1 MATGEIETREPGTV
15 DETLRSGMTTPSTT
29 GTGASTQTG
38 ATTGGMPT
46 STGTTTS
53 STGPGSSAM
62 GGTDMASRPEG
73 VGGAVG
79 EAQTS
84 TADAGD
90 REDIIDV
97 LNDLV
102 ECCKDGEYGF
112 HTCADN
118 AKREDLKAVFN
129 QREQDCQRGAQ
140 ELQDQIRQLG
150 GDVKDSGSV
159 LGALHRGW
167 VSVKSSL
174 TTQDDKATLEDAERG
189 EDNAMARYRK
199 ALKQPLPAS
208 VRALV
213 ERQME
218 GVQRNHDQIKM
229 LRDQFAA
236 HP

>member
-1 MATGEIETREPGTV
+1 MATSDIETREPGTV
-15 DETLRSGMTTPSTT
+15 DDSLGTRVPASSTTTSPGTGQSATTP
-29 GTGASTQTG
+29 
-38 ATTGGMPT
+38 GGMPSAGMPAAGYET
-46 STGTTTS
+46 SGTS
-53 STGPGSSAM
+53 PSA
-62 GGTDMASRPEG
+62 TDLSAQPEG
-73 VGGAVG
+73 AGAVVG
-79 EAQTS
+79 EEQTS
-84 TADAGD
+84 TVEPGN
-90 REDIIDV
+90 REDLIEV

-112 HTCADN
+112 HTCAQN
-118 AKREDLKAVFN
+118 AKREDLKAVFT
-129 QREQDCQRGAQ
+129 QREQDCQRGAL

-174 TTQDDKATLEDAERG
+174 TSQDDKATLEDAERG

-199 ALKQPLPAS
+199 ALKQPLPAT
-208 VRALV
+208 VRSLV

-236 HP
+236 TP

>member
-1 MATGEIETREPGTV
+1 MATSDLETREPGTV
-15 DETLRSGMTTPSTT
+15 DDSLGTRVPPSSSTTSAGTGQTATTPGGMPSADMPAAGYETSGTSPSTT
-29 GTGASTQTG
+29 GL
-38 ATTGGMPT
+38 
-46 STGTTTS
+46 S
-53 STGPGSSAM
+53 SQ
-62 GGTDMASRPEG
+62 PEG
-73 VGGAVG
+73 AGAVVG

-84 TADAGD
+84 TVEPGN
-90 REDIIDV
+90 REDLIEV

-112 HTCADN
+112 HTCAQN
-118 AKREDLKAVFN
+118 AKREDLKAVFT
-129 QREQDCQRGAQ
+129 QREQDCQRGAL

-174 TTQDDKATLEDAERG
+174 TSQDDKATLEDAERG

-199 ALKQPLPAS
+199 ALKQPLPAT
-208 VRALV
+208 VRSLV

-236 HP
+236 TP

>member
-1 MATGEIETREPGTV
+1 MATSDIETQQSV
-15 DETLRSGMTTPSTT
+15 
-29 GTGASTQTG
+29 
-38 ATTGGMPT
+38 
-46 STGTTTS
+46 
-53 STGPGSSAM
+53 
-62 GGTDMASRPEG
+62 PEG
-73 VGGAVG
+73 VGGKVG

-84 TADAGD
+84 SASAGD

-112 HTCADN
+112 HACAEH
-118 AKREDLKAVFN
+118 AKREDLKAVFS

-140 ELQDQIRQLG
+140 ELQAEIRQLG
-150 GDVKDSGSV
+150 GEVKDSGSV

-167 VSVKSSL
+167 VSVKSTLS
-174 TTQDDKATLEDAERG
+174 TQDDKATLEDAERG
-189 EDNAMARYRK
+189 EDNAVARYRK
-199 ALKQPLPAS
+199 ARKQPLPAS

-236 HP
+236 TP